1 MPEDIGKQYA
11 ERLDERVVSELRKT
25 FEAIA
30 KLALQGSAE
39 AADPSMNIIDK
50 ARKAHTRI
58 TLIIDD
64 AMRGLAEVNEAMFA
78 GAMMMG
84 VSASESDADPS
95 PH

>member
-39 AADPSMNIIDK
+39 AAVSFHEYHRQGKEGPHPNH
-50 ARKAHTRI
+50 ARLLT
-58 TLIIDD
+58 TQC
-64 AMRGLAEVNEAMFA
+64 
-78 GAMMMG
+78 G
-84 VSASESDADPS
+84 V
-95 PH
+95 